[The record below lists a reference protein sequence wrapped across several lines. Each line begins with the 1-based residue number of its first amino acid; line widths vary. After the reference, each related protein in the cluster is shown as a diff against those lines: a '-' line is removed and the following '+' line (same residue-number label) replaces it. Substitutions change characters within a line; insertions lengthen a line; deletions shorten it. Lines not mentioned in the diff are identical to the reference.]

1 MSSYRKLVWEFT
13 YLSRYC
19 STILRFQRFCNI
31 CILPSV
37 ELKTNIVLNTYTG
50 QPISVKGSITVIVDY
65 GQQYLKLFIVHGLGP
80 SLMG

>member
-1 MSSYRKLVWEFT
+1 MELCVLIMEVDTGAGVSIASESVLAS
-13 YLSRYC
+13 L
-19 STILRFQRFCNI
+19 
-31 CILPSV
+31 LPSV
-37 ELKTNIVLNTYTG
+37 ELKKTNIVLNTYTG